1 VLLIAGPAHAE
12 EMRRLLGDTDRALR
26 VRVEG
31 FVDRIDLA
39 YAAADLVV
47 ARAGASSI
55 AEVAACGLP
64 VLLVPY
70 PHATAGHQEA
80 NARAMQRA
88 GGAAV
93 LRDDELSAESLAGR
107 IAGLMDHRERLAAM
121 SERSLAFAAPDATAQ
136 LADAVE
142 DVAK

>member
-1 VLLIAGPAHAE
+1 MGACALLADRGDLQLLLIAGPAHADE
-12 EMRRLLGDTDRALR
+12 NPEGARGRARALA

-55 AEVAACGLP
+55 AEVAVCGLP
-64 VLLVPY
+64 ALLVPY

-80 NARAMQRA
+80 NARALQRA

-93 LRDDELSAESLAGR
+93 LPDDELSAETLAGR
-107 IAGLMDHRERLAAM
+107 IAG
-121 SERSLAFAAPDATAQ
+121 
-136 LADAVE
+136 
-142 DVAK
+142 